1 MQSVTKN
8 NNVIKSFDKI
18 LFCGAPAKAIAR
30 TLSEQGFVLA
40 FDVTFD
46 CEGIF
51 DGNFGIMHS
60 TECKGLNTSAISS
73 KDIAMLKEFY
83 CHMQ

>member
-1 MQSVTKN
+1 M
-8 NNVIKSFDKI
+8 KSFAKI

-30 TLSEQGFVLA
+30 TLNEQGFVLA

-46 CEGIF
+46 CEGMF

-60 TECKGLNTSAISS
+60 NESKGLNTSAISS
-73 KDIAMLKEFY
+73 KDIALLKELY
-83 CHMQ
+83 CHLQ